1 MPEAWISVQ
10 CPECGD
16 VWEDSPTDLPAPDVE
31 FRCPKCDV
39 ERSTSEFMKTHRDL
53 EILRDFYS

>member
-16 VWEDSPTDLPAPDVE
+16 VWEDSPNDLPAPDVE
-31 FRCPKCDV
+31 FHCPKC
-39 ERSTSEFMKTHRDL
+39 EAIRPTSEFMKTHRDL
-53 EILRDFYS
+53 EILRDFYA